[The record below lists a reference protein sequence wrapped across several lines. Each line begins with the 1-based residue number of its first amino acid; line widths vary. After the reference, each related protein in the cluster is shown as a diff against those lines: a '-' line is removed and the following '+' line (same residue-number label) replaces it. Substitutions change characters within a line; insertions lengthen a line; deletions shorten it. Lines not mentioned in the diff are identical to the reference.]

1 MAEQSKIF
9 TGPDTQEAFL
19 ADRQR
24 AFNGFTTF
32 TTVSTIFMVV
42 LLALM
47 GIFLIGHH

>member
-1 MAEQSKIF
+1 MAEQNTIF

-24 AFNGFTTF
+24 AFKGFVTF
-32 TTVSTIFMVV
+32 TTISSIFLIV

-47 GIFLIGHH
+47 AIFLV